1 MPDPV
6 TAFEW
11 KIPAQS
17 QTGSKGLESKMT
29 PAANWTQLEFFDD
42 AGEKPYLKEYEGRGL
57 LKDKAVLITGG
68 DSGWLHANISWTQRL
83 SNSRYRPLRRHPHGP

>member
-1 MPDPV
+1 MPDPI

-17 QTGSKGLESKMT
+17 QTGSKGLESKMK
-29 PAANWTQLEFFDD
+29 PSANWTQLEYFDD
-42 AGEKPYLKEYEGRGL
+42 SGEKPYLKEYEGRGL

-68 DSGWLHANISWTQRL
+68 DSGTFWSRL
-83 SNSRYRPLRRHPHGP
+83 LYDQS